1 MFNKA
6 VMAVGD
12 DVDEMEHLAVML
24 RQEGLAVLKAHDA
37 ERALHLIKSLKPDL
51 FLLDVW
57 ANGLN
62 SYDLCRWLRANRHTA
77 NTPVI
82 ILSAFNTPHA
92 RRDALASGADLF
104 LPKANLP
111 TELLRAVQD
120 LLERNG
126 QTQTA

>member
-57 ANGLN
+57 MNGLN

-82 ILSAFNTPHA
+82 ILSAFNTPHV

-104 LPKANLP
+104 LPKANLS
-111 TELLRAVQD
+111 TELLRAVQG
-120 LLERNG
+120 LLERDG
-126 QTQTA
+126 QTQTI

>member
-12 DVDEMEHLAVML
+12 DAEEMEHLSVLL
-24 RQEGLAVLKAHDA
+24 RQQGLAVLKAHDA
-37 ERALHLIKSLKPDL
+37 DRALHLIKSLKPDL

-62 SYDLCRWLRANRHTA
+62 SYDLCRWLRANQHTA

-104 LPKANLP
+104 LPKANLS
-111 TELLRAVQD
+111 TELLRAVQS

-126 QTQTA
+126 HPHTI